1 MSDAMNA
8 LMPLL
13 RTARDARKQAAQRR
27 LAAAQAQ
34 VAQAQGQAAEAQAAV
49 VQARDARDQL
59 LGGRGA
65 GLQRDWRDTV
75 LPSCLALIAQCQA
88 AVASAQQK
96 VSSAV
101 EALAKER
108 AALNTCERALLRTD
122 ALQELLDGEVKDL
135 EARAEQLLDEDL
147 ALTHGGRTHGVGGVG
162 DPGDLA
168 GEGGTWT

>member
-1 MSDAMNA
+1 MSDAAMHT

-34 VAQAQGQAAEAQAAV
+34 LARAQGRAADAHGVV

-59 LGGRGA
+59 LSGRGA

-75 LPSCLALIAQCQA
+75 LPSCLALIAQCQT
-88 AVASAQQK
+88 AVASAQQQ
-96 VSSAV
+96 VSSAG

-122 ALQELLDGEVKDL
+122 ELQALLDGEVKDM
-135 EARAEQLLDEDL
+135 EARSEQLLDEDL
-147 ALTHGGRTHGVGGVG
+147 ALTHGGRAHGPSGVG
-162 DPGDLA
+162 DPGDE
-168 GEGGTWT
+168 GEPWT

>member
-1 MSDAMNA
+1 MSDAAMHT

-27 LAAAQAQ
+27 LAAAQTQ
-34 VAQAQGQAAEAQAAV
+34 LAQAQGQAAEAQAAV

-75 LPSCLALIAQCQA
+75 LPSCLALIAQRQT
-88 AVASAQQK
+88 AVVSAQQK
-96 VSSAV
+96 ISSAS

-122 ALQELLDGEVKDL
+122 ELQELLDGEVKEL

-147 ALTHGGRTHGVGGVG
+147 ALTHGGRTHGVSGVD
-162 DPGDLA
+162 DPGD
-168 GEGGTWT
+168 EGDAWT